1 MDFCF
6 IILNYIAYEETIK
19 CIAAIHKITKDYTYH
34 IVVVDNGSPNASYKI
49 LIEKFIKDN
58 TVTIL
63 NIDENQGFA
72 KGNNVGYRWCKSN
85 FNPNFII
92 CLNSDVIIEQKDFL
106 YKIIKK
112 YKKVKF
118 DVLGP
123 DVRRPLPVY
132 TEHQNPHGTKLAS
145 KKEILI
151 EINKLKT
158 HLYDLENDMDYR
170 NNYISK
176 QKKERRKNNIKSLI
190 PWLFRIKYKLQNNIN
205 ENEWKN
211 ERKNC
216 ILHGSCLIFSKR
228 FIDKYDKAFSEKT
241 FLYGEEKLLY
251 LKLREENGTLIYY
264 PDVYVIHKHGIS
276 TEQISDNVIDVEIF
290 RTKNALRSAEIL
302 LSLLDNDN
310 ID

>member
-34 IVVVDNGSPNASYKI
+34 IVVVDNGSPNDSYKI
-49 LIEKFIKDN
+49 LIERFIKDN

-72 KGNNVGYRWCKSN
+72 RGNNVGYRWCKSN

-112 YKKVKF
+112 YEKVKF

-132 TEHQNPHGTKLAS
+132 TEHQNPHGTKLTS

-176 QKKERRKNNIKSLI
+176 QRKERRKNIIKSLI
-190 PWLFRIKYKLQNNIN
+190 PWLFRVKYKLQNNIN

-216 ILHGSCLIFSKR
+216 ILHGSCLIFSKK

-302 LSLLDNDN
+302 LSSLDNAN